1 MIQETKNESLFP
13 NMSTVNLNLLV
24 DSQIK
29 QAPGTSL
36 VQDLR
41 LLFSQ
46 YIYMTR
52 KPLVKQSFPGEKV
65 ARRKDPC

>member
-1 MIQETKNESLFP
+1 MIQETKNESLFS

-36 VQDLR
+36 VQDL
-41 LLFSQ
+41 
-46 YIYMTR
+46 
-52 KPLVKQSFPGEKV
+52 
-65 ARRKDPC
+65 